1 MQKLIDDHAKA
12 YEEMRSFFNTVTAN
26 SLDLIKKLKEDL
38 LAAKHLQNAA
48 EAHAS
53 QIAQE
58 NKQLIEPLALVR
70 TVYKTFLL

>member
-12 YEEMRSFFNTVTAN
+12 YAEMRSFFNTVTAN

-38 LAAKHLQNAA
+38 VAAKTLQNAA

-53 QIAQE
+53 QVAQE

-70 TVYKTFLL
+70 TEYKTFLL